1 MRCLIIMETHI
12 MEEIVL
18 EQAIQKILSG
28 DYILDDFQDI
38 LQLVSKIIA

>member
-1 MRCLIIMETHI
+1 METHI